1 MDLQLSCGQRPI
13 AKSSWERPGRK
24 GQPQGGQPVQG
35 TEAPSS
41 GTVRPPRVWR
51 NCGSLGSS
59 CVGGVLVCQV
69 PGTQTSDC
77 GRRYGKDL
85 SPPGRVL
92 FCPSAPNTSRVASV
106 GPLSLS
112 RLTRKHS
119 ANCSHAPA
127 GRLAFALSVGGL
139 PRRSAPREAWK
150 LGSTRWKA
158 GAWTPLANPTL
169 LPALEHGVC
178 TPSTWQGMPEA

>member
-1 MDLQLSCGQRPI
+1 M
-13 AKSSWERPGRK
+13 
-24 GQPQGGQPVQG
+24 
-35 TEAPSS
+35 
-41 GTVRPPRVWR
+41 
-51 NCGSLGSS
+51 
-59 CVGGVLVCQV
+59 GGVLVCQV

-139 PRRSAPREAWK
+139 PRRSTPCEAWK

-169 LPALEHGVC
+169 LLALEHGSVHPAPGRAC
-178 TPSTWQGMPEA
+178 LKPRSRKGETRIPKIAPLGASVSSDCSRPHSLFQYFTGFFTPKQHN